1 MGGLLKSLAAPRFIS
16 IYLPRNRYR
25 MKHYLSSV
33 IIDTWTW
40 ELFRKENVY
49 EYMTSSV
56 CDIYLST
63 KTNQYSFESIAK
75 EKVFA

>member
-1 MGGLLKSLAAPRFIS
+1 MGDLLKSLAAPRFIS
-16 IYLPRNRYR
+16 IYLSRNGCR
-25 MKHYLSSV
+25 MKHYLSCV
-33 IIDTWTW
+33 ISDTWTW

-63 KTNQYSFESIAK
+63 KINQYSFESIAK